1 MTNVD
6 LRKLNRKQLLEL
18 LLEQT
23 QRADQLEKELQ
34 LVNKKL
40 EERSVIEKEAGS
52 IAIAALQ
59 LNGVFDAA
67 QQAADQYLESV
78 KKKYENKILN
88 KKEIINFKCE
98 DTSKEFESVMGTIWY
113 EKNWGWRVELKERI
127 GCIVR
132 KDLRDMIKELKAE
145 EEGWNVD
152 DICFINGVATVKKQ
166 EKTVKQTKESDIE
179 VEINNKSKKEKSDY
193 IDFEYRCW
201 ECGCILDEKGNCKVC
216 GCSKEIF
223 EI

>member
-1 MTNVD
+1 MLSMTNVD

-78 KKKYENKILN
+78 KKKYENQD
-88 KKEIINFKCE
+88 KENARLEEECRKKCE
-98 DTSKEFESVMGTIWY
+98 LMIEQTNQICKQKE
-113 EKNWGWRVELKERI
+113 NELHERI
-127 GCIVR
+127 EVLTKRIE
-132 KDLRDMIKELKAE
+132 KLLKFQKQLEDLIR
-145 EEGWNVD
+145 
-152 DICFINGVATVKKQ
+152 
-166 EKTVKQTKESDIE
+166 S
-179 VEINNKSKKEKSDY
+179 EINN
-193 IDFEYRCW
+193 
-201 ECGCILDEKGNCKVC
+201 G
-216 GCSKEIF
+216 
-223 EI
+223 